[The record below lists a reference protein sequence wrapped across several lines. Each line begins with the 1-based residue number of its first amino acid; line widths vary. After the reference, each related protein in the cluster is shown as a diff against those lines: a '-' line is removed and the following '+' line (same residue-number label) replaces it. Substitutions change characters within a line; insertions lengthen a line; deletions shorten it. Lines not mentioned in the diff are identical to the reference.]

1 MELTSEKSCC
11 SAGNNQVDEQ
21 AGITQHREVTSRWW
35 AMKGGRVWQAH
46 LGASCAA
53 PAAGEAMGEQQSHSA
68 SHPGDG
74 HVSDEPTATAAELL
88 HST

>member
-1 MELTSEKSCC
+1 
-11 SAGNNQVDEQ
+11 
-21 AGITQHREVTSRWW
+21 
-35 AMKGGRVWQAH
+35 MKGGRVWQAH

-53 PAAGEAMGEQQSHSA
+53 LAAGEAMGEQQSHSA